1 MEIME
6 VSGSIAAPPR
16 LDQSD
21 ERPPKVVQTERT
33 AKRKSNHQ
41 KKKKTQRV
49 SSKYAKMATKS
60 FGSDN
65 SEHSYSRS
73 VGQIDYSASAS
84 E

>member
-1 MEIME
+1 ME

-16 LDQSD
+16 MDQSE

-33 AKRKSNHQ
+33 GKRKTNQQ
-41 KKKKTQRV
+41 KKKKNQRV
-49 SSKYAKMATKS
+49 AKMATKS

-65 SEHSYSRS
+65 SDHSYSRS

-84 E
+84 D